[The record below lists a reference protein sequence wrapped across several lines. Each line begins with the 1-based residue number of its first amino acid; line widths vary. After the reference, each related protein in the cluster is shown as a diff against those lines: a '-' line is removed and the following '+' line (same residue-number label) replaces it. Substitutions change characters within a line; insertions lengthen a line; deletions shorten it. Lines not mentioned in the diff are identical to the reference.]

1 MTAERL
7 VAACQRA
14 IDAGQTPG
22 AVALVG
28 RGDEVLCHVAVGH
41 RALVPEP
48 LPMQP
53 DTVFDLA
60 SLTKPVA
67 TATAFMQLVDAGL
80 VCLRDPIADY
90 VPWIDPEG
98 LPVATLRH
106 LLTHTSG
113 LPAWLD
119 LGERFA
125 AAGQPV
131 PEDDVALRD
140 VVVADLCALP
150 REAPPGARFVYSC
163 LGFIVL
169 TDIIRRVTGLR
180 LDDYCARNLW
190 PQLGM
195 ADTCFNPPV
204 LMDNGCAATEQLP
217 EGPLVG
223 VVHDENARLLNGVGG
238 NAGLFGTA
246 ADLARFCRMMLHA
259 GMAEGDSAPG
269 VRVLSA
275 AAVQAVTA
283 PQSRTPRGSDFDI
296 RGLGWDLDTD
306 YSPSLRGDYF
316 SPRSYGH
323 SGYTGTSL
331 WLDPD
336 CDGYVILLT
345 NRVHLG
351 REVTI
356 QRLRYEVANI
366 AAAMITSGG

>member
-1 MTAERL
+1 MTAPRL

-22 AVALVG
+22 VVALVG
-28 RGDEVLCHVAVGH
+28 RGAEVLCHVAVGH
-41 RALVPEP
+41 RAFAPKP
-48 LPMQP
+48 LPMKL

-67 TATAFMQLVDAGL
+67 TATALMQLLDAGL
-80 VCLRDPIADY
+80 IGLRDPVSQY
-90 VPWIDPEG
+90 VPWSDPDG
-98 LPVATLRH
+98 APTATLRH
-106 LLTHTSG
+106 LLTHTAG
-113 LPAWLD
+113 LPAWLPYH
-119 LGERFA
+119 ERLA
-125 AAGQPV
+125 AEGKPL
-131 PEDDVALRD
+131 PEDDLALREA
-140 VVVADLCALP
+140 VVADICALP
-150 REAPPGARFVYSC
+150 REALPGERFVYSC

-169 TDIIRRVTGLR
+169 ADIIRRVTGLR
-180 LDDYCARNLW
+180 LDEYCARNLW

-195 ADTCFNPPV
+195 TGTCFNPPAAICKR
-204 LMDNGCAATEQLP
+204 CAATEQLP
-217 EGPLVG
+217 AGPLLG

-246 ADLARFCRMMLHA
+246 ADLARFCRMMLNSGLA
-259 GMAEGDSAPG
+259 RGG
-269 VRVLSA
+269 RVLSL
-275 AAVQAVTA
+275 AAVQTMTA
-283 PQSRTPRGSDFDI
+283 PQSRTPRGSEHDT

-323 SGYTGTSL
+323 SGYTGTSI

-336 CDGYVILLT
+336 CDGYAILLT

-366 AAAMITSGG
+366 AAAMITSGGDV